1 MGFSRQ
7 DYWSGLPCPPSG
19 ELSNSGIELTSPA
32 PFSLQADP
40 LPTEPPGKPLYAEY
54 ILQNAWLDESQA
66 GIKIVRGSINNL
78 RYADDTTLMAES
90 EEEPKSLLMRVKEE
104 SKKAGLKLNIKK
116 NQDHGIQSHHFMAN
130 RWGNNGN
137 SERLL
142 FFRAPKSLQMVI
154 VAMKLKDTYSLEG
167 KL

>member
-116 NQDHGIQSHHFMAN
+116 NQDHGIQSHHFMAK
-130 RWGNNGN
+130 W
-137 SERLL
+137 
-142 FFRAPKSLQMVI
+142 KQ
-154 VAMKLKDTYSLEG
+154 
-167 KL
+167 